1 MFALLLILV
10 TIILGIQVTETALFM
25 VAEGLVNLLITADF
39 GFRWKLAGRRKF
51 FRGNSGKV
59 RWWNWVDLCVV
70 IVCNFMFVGACILP
84 NKTVKE
90 AVVEGFEE
98 TFLVLWCV
106 FSLMRMVLIAKKHR
120 LAQQNARTLIN
131 FENIV
136 VDTDF
141 GQMSQR
147 SIRLEDNPDADE
159 GLRGDGVAQAAGF
172 KRMDASANRGAKR
185 RKLPK
190 NQHVEMENR
199 GSRYAL
205 DDSTSPSPP
214 PSALTA

>member
-1 MFALLLILV
+1 MNALLNIRDNQFNIVLQSVYFSPKCNIFYIGLLVFALLLILV
-10 TIILGIQVTETALFM
+10 TIVMGIQVTETALFM

-120 LAQQNARTLIN
+120 LA
-131 FENIV
+131 
-136 VDTDF
+136 
-141 GQMSQR
+141 
-147 SIRLEDNPDADE
+147 
-159 GLRGDGVAQAAGF
+159 
-172 KRMDASANRGAKR
+172 
-185 RKLPK
+185 
-190 NQHVEMENR
+190 
-199 GSRYAL
+199 
-205 DDSTSPSPP
+205 
-214 PSALTA
+214 